1 MELVSW
7 ISLVVIVSCIVNVLF
22 FNGDDGDE
30 Q

>member
-22 FNGDDGDE
+22 FNGDDDE